1 MMHERLESRHEP
13 VPASRIG
20 WRILNNSVTDV
31 EITDIVGV
39 RWEMEREREEG
50 LSRGS
55 CWNSGLCIK

>member
-1 MMHERLESRHEP
+1 M
-13 VPASRIG
+13 
-20 WRILNNSVTDV
+20 NNSVTDV

-55 CWNSGLCIK
+55 CWSSGLCIK